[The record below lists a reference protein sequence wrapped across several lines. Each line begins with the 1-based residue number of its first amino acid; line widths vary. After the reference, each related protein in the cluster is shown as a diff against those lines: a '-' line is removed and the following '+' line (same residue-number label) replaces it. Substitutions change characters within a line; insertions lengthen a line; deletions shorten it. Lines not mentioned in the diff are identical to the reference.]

1 MQTQI
6 MNPQSAHA
14 GSTTSAFEA
23 LIVHVGQH
31 DFALPLADVEH
42 IVPLSPDFVH
52 SGDRAERFLAF
63 QGSPL
68 NFVSSWNL
76 VGEDTCY
83 HEFAELAAMLPQR
96 RQEHID
102 WMSALEDSIRSG
114 YPFSKARTPH
124 ECAFGKWY
132 YSYRPVDRQL
142 ALLLRNFE
150 QPHAFIHGLADQLLA
165 LSEAG
170 RKGEALARFQEAT
183 DTTLK
188 NLLGLFDRTMD
199 VLFSL
204 QRRIAIILRREDVRY
219 ALGADRVSDI
229 VTIPA
234 ERVTSNIHRANGV
247 DESECLLTLD
257 DGRICPVMEWQ

>member
-6 MNPQSAHA
+6 INPQSARA

-23 LIVHVGQH
+23 LIVHVGQR

-42 IVPLSPDFVH
+42 IVPLAPDFVH
-52 SGDRAERFLAF
+52 CGDQAERYVAF
-63 QGSPL
+63 QGSPI

-76 VGEDTCY
+76 VEEDTCY
-83 HEFAELAAMLPQR
+83 REFAELATMLPQR
-96 RQEHID
+96 RQDHID

-114 YPFSKARTPH
+114 YQFSKARGPH

-132 YSYRPVDRQL
+132 YNYRPSDRQL

-150 QPHAFIHGLADQLLA
+150 QPHARIHGLADQLLA

-170 RKGEALARFQEAT
+170 AKSEALTRFQEAA

-188 NLLGLFDRTMD
+188 ELLLLFDRTTNA
-199 VLFSL
+199 LQSL
-204 QRRIAIILRREDVRY
+204 QRRIAIILRRDGVRT
-219 ALGADRVSDI
+219 ALGVDRVSDI

-234 ERVTSNIHRANGV
+234 ERVTSNISRANGV

-257 DGRICPVMEWQ
+257 NGKICPVMEWQ

>member
-1 MQTQI
+1 M
-6 MNPQSAHA
+6 A
-14 GSTTSAFEA
+14 SAFEA
-23 LIVHVGQH
+23 LIVHVGH
-31 DFALPLADVEH
+31 RGFALPLADVEH

-52 SGDRAERFLAF
+52 CGDQAERYLAF

-114 YPFSKARTPH
+114 YPFSKARSPH
-124 ECAFGKWY
+124 ECAFGIWY

-165 LSEAG
+165 LSEAAG
-170 RKGEALARFQEAT
+170 KGEALARFQEAT

-234 ERVTSNIHRANGV
+234 ERVTSNIHRANGA

-257 DGRICPVMEWQ
+257 NGKICPVMEWQ